1 MSLSNNPN
9 TTQGELRPLGLNV
22 DQSRSGVMRQA
33 DNQLSRRGATMVE
46 FALTLP
52 IVMLFFWAS
61 IEFARASILQHA
73 IDNAA
78 YEACRAVIVPGGTV
92 AEATIEANRTLS
104 AFSITGATV
113 TVTPNPIT
121 EASTQI
127 TCQVSA
133 PASNSMWGIPKFFSG
148 KTLTA
153 KSTLIAEREPAQQAT
168 VLSP

>member
-1 MSLSNNPN
+1 
-9 TTQGELRPLGLNV
+9 
-22 DQSRSGVMRQA
+22 
-33 DNQLSRRGATMVE
+33 MVE

-92 AEATIEANRTLS
+92 AEANAEANKILS
-104 AFSITGATV
+104 TFSITGATV

-121 EASTQI
+121 EATTQI

-133 PASNSMWGIPKFFSG
+133 PASSSMWGTPKFFSG

-153 KSTLIAEREPAQQAT
+153 SATLIAEREPAQQAT
-168 VLSP
+168 VLGP

>member
-1 MSLSNNPN
+1 MPATSTVCACTKKIARAS
-9 TTQGELRPLGLNV
+9 
-22 DQSRSGVMRQA
+22 SRT
-33 DNQLSRRGATMVE
+33 GATMVE

-92 AEATIEANRTLS
+92 AEATTEANKILS
-104 AFSITGATV
+104 TFSITGATV

-121 EASTQI
+121 EATTQV

-133 PASNSMWGIPKFFSG
+133 PTSSSMWGAPRFFSG
-148 KTLTA
+148 HTLTSR
-153 KSTLIAEREPAQQAT
+153 STLIAEREPAQQAT
-168 VLSP
+168 VLAP

>member
-1 MSLSNNPN
+1 MRYRIANYTRSRTNN
-9 TTQGELRPLGLNV
+9 
-22 DQSRSGVMRQA
+22 A
-33 DNQLSRRGATMVE
+33 RRGTTMVE
-46 FALTLP
+46 FALTFP

-78 YEACRAVIVPGGTV
+78 YEACRKVIVPGGTV
-92 AEATIEANRTLS
+92 AEATTAANQILS
-104 AFSITGATV
+104 TFSISGATV

-121 EASTQI
+121 EATSQV

-133 PASNSMWGIPKFFSG
+133 PASSSMWGTPKFFSG

-153 KSTLIAEREPAQQAT
+153 SSTLIAEREPAQQAT
-168 VLSP
+168 VLGP